1 MRAATSRIVR
11 LLTRALLP
19 AVVIFI
25 GTYCTF
31 AERTTPVAK
40 GEWGGT
46 GIAMTVT
53 DGGATIQ
60 FDCANG
66 TITEQLRM
74 KRDGSFSAEGTLM
87 RNGPGPIR
95 EGAQGMPV
103 IFKGKIT
110 GKAMTLQMT
119 DAKNGDK
126 LAEYSARQGQSAR
139 LHRCY

>member
-1 MRAATSRIVR
+1 MRAAISRIIR

-19 AVVIFI
+19 AVVILI
-25 GTYCTF
+25 GGHGTF
-31 AERTTPVAK
+31 AQRTTPVSK

-53 DGGATIQ
+53 DGGASIQ
-60 FDCANG
+60 FDCASG
-66 TITEQLRM
+66 SITKQLRM

-95 EGAQGMPV
+95 ADALGRPV
-103 IFKGKIT
+103 IFKGKVT

-119 DAKNGDK
+119 DAKSGDK
-126 LAEYSARQGQSAR
+126 LAEYTVQQGQSAR